1 MGAFSL
7 ISTSATA
14 KTDIF
19 WKPKAEVPTAAEKDA
34 FYAKY
39 KYERPSDVLPFIL
52 ENSQQGD
59 SSDVLRALD
68 CFGTYYPNYRLGP
81 TKGDVFEDIAAG
93 IAPKT
98 ALEIGTFWGYSA
110 IRTARRLQKGGKL
123 FCIEYNPNNAEVAR
137 KLIEHAGLQ
146 DRVKIFVGKSTWT
159 IPKVAEEVGHAD
171 LVLLDHNKKLYYPD
185 LLLLEKHG
193 IVGKGTM
200 VAADNV
206 IFPGAPD
213 FLDYVKTGPR
223 WETKLVEEPLEYDLD
238 ATDPRGVFRGEGGKK
253 WKEGTKSAGTADGIS
268 FSRCLGDVTAA

>member
-1 MGAFSL
+1 M
-7 ISTSATA
+7 
-14 KTDIF
+14 KRC
-19 WKPKAEVPTAAEKDA
+19 W
-34 FYAKY
+34 
-39 KYERPSDVLPFIL
+39 
-52 ENSQQGD
+52 Q
-59 SSDVLRALD
+59 
-68 CFGTYYPNYRLGP
+68 
-81 TKGDVFEDIAAG
+81 
-93 IAPKT
+93 
-98 ALEIGTFWGYSA
+98 
-110 IRTARRLQKGGKL
+110 
-123 FCIEYNPNNAEVAR
+123 
-137 KLIEHAGLQ
+137 
-146 DRVKIFVGKSTWT
+146 
-159 IPKVAEEVGHAD
+159 VAEEVGHAD

-206 IFPGAPD
+206 IFPGSASCFQVCIRSMTVALTQLVLLPGAPD